1 MPQSIAPAP
10 SQSKLCRVA
19 IVEDHTLVRDG
30 FRNLIESLPD
40 FEFIWW
46 AGSVAEALRQLKSNP
61 PDLLTT
67 DISLPD
73 GNGLEIVRA
82 ATAMTPPLNVLVM
95 SIHDETLFAQRALKA
110 GAKGYL
116 MKTAP
121 QEQIED
127 ALRKVAT
134 GRVAV
139 SDEIS
144 EMMVMALSGS
154 ANRPKSHAHAQL
166 QDLSER
172 EFEIFQL
179 IGEGQSSHSIGKALN
194 ISPKTVDVHKM
205 NIRKKLHL
213 EEGITL
219 TTYAIRWSEMQRLG
233 VSAV

>member
-1 MPQSIAPAP
+1 MSLPPA
-10 SQSKLCRVA
+10 SDSTDSKPCRVA

-46 AGSVAEALRQLKSNP
+46 AGSVEEALKEIRRDP
-61 PDLLTT
+61 PDLLTS

-73 GNGLEIVRA
+73 GSGLEVVKA
-82 ATAMTPPLNVLVM
+82 AISHNPPINVLVM

-121 QEQIED
+121 QEDIEE
-127 ALRKVAT
+127 ALRKVAM
-134 GRVAV
+134 GRIAV
-139 SDEIS
+139 SADIS
-144 EMMVMALSGS
+144 EMMVMALSGAS
-154 ANRPKSHAHAQL
+154 SRPKAHANAYL

-179 IGEGQSSHSIGKALN
+179 IGEGQTSQAIGKTLD

-205 NIRKKLHL
+205 NIRKKLQL
-213 EEGITL
+213 EEGLTL
-219 TTYAIRWSEMQRLG
+219 TTYAIRWAETQRMGGRPL
-233 VSAV
+233 